1 MDGELAGST
10 DFGNGVVPVLMEI
23 DQTAGLEALNLFEL
37 KKWDWIGTEVERSC
51 FFEHFIALRVFPQAA
66 ATRPKT
72 RNVWAR
78 ILGKD
83 NAQIRAFI
91 AAHEALFRF
100 ALRTDFGP

>member
-1 MDGELAGST
+1 MAA
-10 DFGNGVVPVLMEI
+10 PPRHPP
-23 DQTAGLEALNLFEL
+23 AA
-37 KKWDWIGTEVERSC
+37 
-51 FFEHFIALRVFPQAA
+51 QAA
-66 ATRPKT
+66 ATRPET